1 MFYKVIKDGKVL
13 DVIDRIVYVRYS
25 KRHDD
30 VHICEPENS
39 NAFLSSDKSRCW
51 RVQSMR
57 PCEKEFDTVVVRQIT
72 EQEYTQLKALTLR
85 TPEEIIDAYTLAL
98 VMGGV
103 I

>member
-13 DVIDRIVYVRYS
+13 DVIDRIVYVRYN
-25 KRHDD
+25 KRHND
-30 VHICEPENS
+30 VHICDPENS

-57 PCEKEFDTVVVRQIT
+57 PCEMDFETVVVQQIT
-72 EQEYTQLKALTLR
+72 EQEYMQLKALTLR